1 MTKHVN
7 VWNFVIVA
15 LNVLLHYM
23 IHRDL
28 SSVVI
33 AILTYPL
40 GLFVPIWVKKDAFS
54 ELPGSSIERSEKFR
68 SSKYMESMPLR
79 VISKLGSA
87 AQKKAAILE
96 LKELVKKGVEVKQNM
111 KVLVYFLSSDNQ
123 DVALYASEAVNEIE
137 SFYIDKIASLEHATN
152 PQDIVEFCRTV
163 LNVIKTDLIVGQL
176 KDYYEDIL
184 IQKAKLVKDRF
195 PDEYY
200 KIMYEATSDIDYLEK
215 GFEKTSSLE
224 FLSMLFTQSIKHR
237 KYDIARE
244 ISIRFPNVVKE
255 AVNKEQKGA

>member
-1 MTKHVN
+1 MIKHVN
-7 VWNFVIVA
+7 VWNLVIGA
-15 LNVLLHYM
+15 LNVLLLYA
-23 IHRDL
+23 IHRDI

-54 ELPGSSIERSEKFR
+54 KLPDSLIERNEKFR
-68 SSKYMESMPLR
+68 SSKYLESMPLR

-137 SFYIDKIASLEHATN
+137 GYYIDRIASLEHASS
-152 PQDIVEFCRTV
+152 PQDIIEFCKTI

-184 IQKAKLVKDRF
+184 IQKAKLVKDHF
-195 PDEYY
+195 PEEYY

-224 FLSMLFTQSIKHR
+224 ILSMLFKEAIKCR
-237 KYDIARE
+237 RYDIARA
-244 ISIRFPNVVKE
+244 ISTRFPDTVKE
-255 AVNKEQKGA
+255 AFEK